1 MTVRK
6 SGQVAAD
13 GLPVLGSTPGH
24 LIRRAQQLHAALWQQ
39 YVPQNLTSMQYGVLL
54 VLGQQP
60 GIDQRTV
67 AELMSLDKTTAA
79 GVLRRLEGRGLVV
92 RDRDPGDGRRMLASL
107 TEPGEAALVR
117 AAPAVLDVQ
126 DRLLQSLSFDEGE
139 ALLRLLRLVV
149 YRGDPPSTTASIPQ
163 NAAVPGWPLRLP
175 AIRLHTSP
183 GHLIRRAQQ
192 LHTMLWA
199 ERVSPELTS
208 VQYSV
213 LLVLHGESPIDQ
225 RMLGRHASLD
235 KSSGGDVIVRLESR
249 ELIARARDAVDGRRN
264 LLTLSAA
271 GRRQLFQ
278 YAPAVL
284 DVQSELVRPLSQL
297 QREEFAERMKQL
309 IADVDP
315 SATEE
320 RVPA

>member
-1 MTVRK
+1 M
-6 SGQVAAD
+6 AAES
-13 GLPVLGSTPGH
+13 LPVLASTPGH
-24 LIRRAQQLHAALWQQ
+24 LIRRTQQLHAVLWQQ
-39 YVPQNLTSMQYGVLL
+39 HVPQNLTSMQYGVLL

-92 RDRDPGDGRRMLASL
+92 RDRDPGDGRRMLARL
-107 TEPGEAALVR
+107 TEPGEAILVR

-126 DRLLQSLSFDEGE
+126 DRLLQPLSFDEGE

-149 YRGDPPSTTASIPQ
+149 YRGEPPSTTASIPQ
-163 NAAVPGWPLRLP
+163 NAAVSGWPLRLP
-175 AIRLHTSP
+175 ALRLHTTP

-192 LHTMLWA
+192 LHTTLWS
-199 ERVSPELTS
+199 ERVSAELTS

-213 LLVLHGESPIDQ
+213 LLVLQSESPIDQ

-235 KSSGGDVIVRLESR
+235 KSSGGDVIARLESR
-249 ELIARARDAVDGRRN
+249 ELIARTRDAIDGRRN

-271 GRRQLFQ
+271 GREQLYQ
-278 YAPAVL
+278 HARAVF
-284 DVQSELVRPLSQL
+284 DVQSELVRPLL
-297 QREEFAERMKQL
+297 DAQRGEFVHLMKQL
-309 IADVDP
+309 IAD
-315 SATEE
+315 A
-320 RVPA
+320 AL